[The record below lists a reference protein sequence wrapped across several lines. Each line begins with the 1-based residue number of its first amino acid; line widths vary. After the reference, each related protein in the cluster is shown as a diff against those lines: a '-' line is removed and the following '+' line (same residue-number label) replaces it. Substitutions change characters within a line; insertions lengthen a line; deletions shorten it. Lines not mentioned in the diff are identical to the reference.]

1 MASSRPRSHY
11 LFSTDMSS
19 RCKKI
24 CSSVLLVA
32 LVLLS
37 GCGKRL
43 PPQPPIERVQ
53 QRTES
58 LSGVQRGNQV
68 LLSWPAPLRN
78 APNSSVQSVRRID
91 VYRLAEKP
99 NAPLPLT
106 EEEFAERS
114 TLIGSVPYDDIKN
127 TKDTLTYRDTL
138 ELAGEPT
145 RLRYAVRYV
154 NHAGQR
160 ASFSNILLI
169 EPAARIANPPTVLPA
184 EYNETGITIKWQPS
198 STNIDG
204 SVPVNLLGYN
214 VYRLDESQSDVDQ
227 NPINAS
233 LVSGTQFVDKN
244 FKFGQTYRYF
254 ARSVSLGTGGAQVE
268 SVNSNIVPVTPR
280 DTFPPS
286 APAGISL
293 APAPG
298 RLSMYFAPNQEPDL
312 AGYNIFRS
320 TDPNL
325 PKKKWIKLKRPFET
339 RRAGGSIKPGLERS
353 GTQDRRE
360 MNRARGT
367 GDSVT
372 NHRIN
377 NLKPS

>member
-32 LVLLS
+32 AVLLS

-99 NAPLPLT
+99 TSPLPLT

-325 PKKKWIKLKRPFET
+325 PKKKWIKLNTSLWTKTTFTDDKVESGKTYYYYITAVDQAGNESEPSDVRSET
-339 RRAGGSIKPGLERS
+339 AP
-353 GTQDRRE
+353 
-360 MNRARGT
+360 
-367 GDSVT
+367 
-372 NHRIN
+372 
-377 NLKPS
+377 